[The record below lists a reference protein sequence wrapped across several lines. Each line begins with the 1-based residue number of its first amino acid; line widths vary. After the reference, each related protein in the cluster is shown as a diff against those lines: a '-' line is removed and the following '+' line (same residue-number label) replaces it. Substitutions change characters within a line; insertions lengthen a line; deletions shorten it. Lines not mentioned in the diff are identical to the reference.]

1 MNINKILKEYDNM
14 FGIKSLEE
22 IENFLKNKI
31 NESYDEE
38 DYSSSITLLNEI
50 IGFCRDTG
58 QKDKGIS
65 YCKQVTL
72 LLDDMK
78 LNGTVGYAISI
89 LNVAN
94 CYRAFGMFNDSLK
107 LYENVEDIYK
117 NEFSKNDF
125 HYASLYN
132 NWGILYQEMKKYED
146 AKELLTKALYIVD
159 QYPEAIIEQ
168 AVTRTNLAAVI
179 LKMDEKQEFFD
190 LTMQYLQQ
198 AIDIFEMDGGKDFHY
213 SASLSAMGDALHIKH
228 DYSKSAFYYKK
239 AMEELE
245 KHVGKSQSYE
255 RVLEKY
261 KNAIEKK
268 SDIKN
273 TGEDVSNVSR

>member
-1 MNINKILKEYDNM
+1 
-14 FGIKSLEE
+14 
-22 IENFLKNKI
+22 
-31 NESYDEE
+31 
-38 DYSSSITLLNEI
+38 
-50 IGFCRDTG
+50 
-58 QKDKGIS
+58 
-65 YCKQVTL
+65 
-72 LLDDMK
+72 
-78 LNGTVGYAISI
+78 
-89 LNVAN
+89 
-94 CYRAFGMFNDSLK
+94 
-107 LYENVEDIYK
+107 
-117 NEFSKNDF
+117 
-125 HYASLYN
+125 
-132 NWGILYQEMKKYED
+132 
-146 AKELLTKALYIVD
+146 
-159 QYPEAIIEQ
+159 
-168 AVTRTNLAAVI
+168 
-179 LKMDEKQEFFD
+179 MDEKQEFFD